1 MRHTFGSPVERRE
14 ARGKITGAA
23 RYVDDAPFE
32 GLYGAAVR
40 STVARGRI
48 VSVTFDPA
56 FPWGECCV
64 VTAADIPA
72 GRNVIAG
79 LVEDQPCLAEREVFY
94 CGEPVVLVA
103 HADRYM
109 AERAREAV
117 SIVYEPLEAS
127 TGVLSEL
134 RIEKGD
140 VAAGMAGAAF
150 VVEGEY
156 RTAAQEQLYL
166 ETQGMI
172 AEADGEAVTVW
183 GSMQCPYY
191 VLGALERT
199 MGVRPRVV
207 QMETGG
213 GFGGK
218 EEYPSVVATYAALLA
233 RKAGRPVKMIYDRA
247 EDIAA
252 TTKRHPS
259 AVRHRTG
266 VDADGRLVA
275 MEIDVEL
282 DGGAYTT
289 LSPVVLSRGCIHA
302 AGAYFCPNVRIRG
315 RVVRSNHVPFGAFR
329 GFGAPQTIFAIERQ
343 MEKIAAAAGLDA
355 VEIRRRNFI
364 RQGQETATG
373 QVLREAVLL
382 EELLERALAESGYR
396 EKRAAGRRGLGLAV
410 ALHGIGFTGSG
421 EKYLRSQVKLER
433 TRAGGARILV
443 SSAEFGQGALTVLP
457 QIVAEEL
464 GVALELVEM
473 THPDTGMAPDSGPTV
488 ASRTTMIV
496 GDLLRRAARRM
507 RESGAASVTERY
519 APPEGFAFDDATNR
533 GDAYETYSWAVDV
546 AEVDVDRETGEA
558 RVTDFVAVQDAGRI
572 VNPVLAEGQV
582 AGGAAQGIGLALC
595 EEVVYEDGRVANGNL
610 ANYVIPTAADLPP
623 LRVFFVGQE
632 GRVKGLGELPVS
644 GAGPA
649 VANAIADQLGVDAD
663 RLPVTAERIL
673 ECLR

>member
-1 MRHTFGSPVERRE
+1 
-14 ARGKITGAA
+14 
-23 RYVDDAPFE
+23 
-32 GLYGAAVR
+32 
-40 STVARGRI
+40 
-48 VSVTFDPA
+48 
-56 FPWGECCV
+56 
-64 VTAADIPA
+64 
-72 GRNVIAG
+72 
-79 LVEDQPCLAEREVFY
+79 
-94 CGEPVVLVA
+94 
-103 HADRYM
+103 
-109 AERAREAV
+109 
-117 SIVYEPLEAS
+117 
-127 TGVLSEL
+127 
-134 RIEKGD
+134 
-140 VAAGMAGAAF
+140 MAGAAY
-150 VVEGEY
+150 VIEGEY

-172 AEADGEAVTVW
+172 AEADGESVTVW

-218 EEYPSVVATYAALLA
+218 EEYPSAVATYAALLA
-233 RKAGRPVKMIYDRA
+233 RKSGRPVKMIYDRA
-247 EDIAA
+247 EDMAA

-259 AVRHRTG
+259 VVWHRTG
-266 VDADGRLVA
+266 VGADGRLVA

-302 AGAYFCPNVRIRG
+302 AGAYYCPNVRIAG

-329 GFGAPQTIFAIERQ
+329 GFGAPQTIFAMERQ
-343 MEKIAAAAGLDA
+343 MEKIAAAAELDA
-355 VEIRRRNFI
+355 IEVRRRNFI
-364 RQGQETATG
+364 RQGQETVTG
-373 QVLREAVLL
+373 QVLREPVLL
-382 EELLERALAESGYR
+382 EQLLERAVAESGYR
-396 EKRAAGRRGLGLAV
+396 EKRAAGRRGLGIAAAV
-410 ALHGIGFTGSG
+410 HGIGFTGSG

-433 TRAGGARILV
+433 TRVGGARILV

-464 GVALELVEM
+464 GVGMELVEM
-473 THPDTGMAPDSGPTV
+473 THPDTGTAPDSGPTV

-507 RESGAASVTERY
+507 RESGAESVTERY
-519 APPEGFAFDDATNR
+519 APPEGFAYDDATNR
-533 GDAYETYSWAVDV
+533 GDAYETYSWAVNV
-546 AEVDVDRETGEA
+546 AEVEVDRETGEA
-558 RVTDFVAVQDAGRI
+558 RLTDFVAVQDAGRI

-595 EEVVYEDGRVANGNL
+595 EEVVYREGRVANGSL
-610 ANYVIPTAADLPP
+610 ANYVIPTTADLPP
-623 LRVFFVGQE
+623 LRVYFEGQE

-649 VANAIADQLGVDAD
+649 VANAIADQLGIEAD

-673 ECLR
+673 ACLR